1 MQTAVRLSA
10 HMRGGEAA
18 SERSLRRRAA
28 AALGAL
34 ALIAMG
40 LVGYFRLPA
49 SDQAWGRVESPWR
62 DRLSST
68 RHILQA
74 VDARPG
80 MRIVDIGAGVGYY
93 SFKLARA
100 VGPTGVVYAT
110 DVDPDIHRRL
120 RFERLL
126 RRAWNVQPVLIDW
139 DDARLGVRP
148 ASVDVALMVNVYAL
162 STCDQRRNE
171 RFLRQVARALRPG
184 GRFVLAVD
192 FVHSPGW
199 VDPQGN
205 AARCGNL
212 TLDAVAEQSGGALA
226 VVERHTVRVQNYIQ
240 RPHEE
245 PGYVGVLRLAR
256 ELRAGASPE
265 TAPAR

>member
-1 MQTAVRLSA
+1 MQTAVRLFA
-10 HMRGGEAA
+10 HNRGGEAA
-18 SERSLRRRAA
+18 SESSSRRRAA
-28 AALGAL
+28 VAFCAL

-40 LVGYFRLPA
+40 TVGYFRLPA
-49 SDQAWGRVESPWR
+49 SDQAWGKAESRWR
-62 DRLSST
+62 DRLAST
-68 RHILQA
+68 GHILRA
-74 VDARPG
+74 VGARPG

-110 DVDPDIHRRL
+110 DIDPDIHRRL

-126 RRAWNVQPVLIDW
+126 RRAWNVRPILIDW
-139 DDARLGVRP
+139 DDSDLGVT
-148 ASVDVALMVNVYAL
+148 ASSVDVALMVNVYAL
-162 STCDQRRNE
+162 STCDRPRNE
-171 RFLRQVARALRPG
+171 RFLRQVTRALRPG
-184 GRFVLAVD
+184 GRFVLAED

-199 VDPQGN
+199 VDPGGH

-212 TLDAVAEQSGGALA
+212 PLDAVVAASAGALA
-226 VVERHTVRVQNYIQ
+226 LVERHTVRVQNYIQ

-245 PGYVGVLRLAR
+245 PGYVGVMRLAS

-265 TAPAR
+265 TSPAP